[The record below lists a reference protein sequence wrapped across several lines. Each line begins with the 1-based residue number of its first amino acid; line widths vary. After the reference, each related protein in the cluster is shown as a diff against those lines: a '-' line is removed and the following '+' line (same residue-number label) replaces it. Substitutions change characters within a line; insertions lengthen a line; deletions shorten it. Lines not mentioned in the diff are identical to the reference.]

1 MSHSFVL
8 GAVAV
13 LTILG
18 TYDHLFL
25 TVVTLLCHT
34 ALESKSLMEL
44 HFFAP
49 VGQSSFF
56 FPAHS
61 ITFYFCFTSATGLGR
76 LGHAI
81 FAEVLQMTSLL
92 MTVLTTLVKIPSSH
106 LLGLTLPFQVS
117 QLAVK
122 L

>member
-1 MSHSFVL
+1 
-8 GAVAV
+8 
-13 LTILG
+13 
-18 TYDHLFL
+18 
-25 TVVTLLCHT
+25 
-34 ALESKSLMEL
+34 MEL

-49 VGQSSFF
+49 VGQSPFS

-61 ITFYFCFTSATGLGR
+61 ITFYFCKTNCFTSATG